1 MIYIANK
8 RSKIENIEKKYP
20 GATILDITSA
30 SDKKYAQWLSPFYP
44 HGNIPIPFTTGLKAT
59 CVEAVWQG
67 LKVFEGNDVYF
78 SCFRNDTMKGLKR
91 TVKKFG
97 KPLGHRKGAYGDEL
111 LDYAS
116 ARQLIYL
123 PTYKWVLDNV
133 DCVHSVILKISEQAQ
148 KQDIVFLDYNI
159 STDVYDYS
167 KPLSHAYLVKLYIEG
182 RYPSGEKPIEM
193 TLFD

>member
-1 MIYIANK
+1 M
-8 RSKIENIEKKYP
+8 
-20 GATILDITSA
+20 
-30 SDKKYAQWLSPFYP
+30 
-44 HGNIPIPFTTGLKAT
+44 
-59 CVEAVWQG
+59 
-67 LKVFEGNDVYF
+67 
-78 SCFRNDTMKGLKR
+78 
-91 TVKKFG
+91 
-97 KPLGHRKGAYGDEL
+97 